1 MIEGS
6 FTRTQ
11 LAEQTPFDNSSNGF
25 IATNV
30 QAAIVEAKLAG
41 STQRFTIKLLHN
53 GNMTNNQ
60 RFGYDALLPNTPI
73 IVPKNCLL
81 RELAFANQNTT
92 TDARF
97 DIYRRSPPASSP
109 TPGGTATLL
118 QQWTITNSLTSILTG
133 LAYPFLAGQELL
145 IVFIDTGDNP
155 SDASMTCF
163 FEST

>member
-11 LAEQTPFDNSSNGF
+11 LASQTPFDNTSNGF
-25 IATNV
+25 VSTDV

-41 STQRFTIKLLHN
+41 STQRFTIQLLNN

-60 RFGYDALLPNTPI
+60 RFGYDALLPNTPV
-73 IVPKNCLL
+73 IVPKNCIL
-81 RELAFANQNTT
+81 RELAFANQAAT

-97 DIYRRSPPASSP
+97 NIYRRSPPASSP
-109 TPGGTATLL
+109 TPGVTATLL
-118 QQWTITNSLTSILTG
+118 QQWTITNSLTALLSG
-133 LAYPFLAGQELL
+133 LSYIFLAGQELL
-145 IVFIDTGDNP
+145 IVFVDTGDNP
-155 SDASMTCF
+155 ADASMTCF